1 MLDYSEGANHCLTN
15 SSRLETSARIIL
27 NDDNGT
33 DSFGLF
39 LYYIAYEEIAKAI
52 FCLFVERGWIKEEF
66 VDKIFR
72 DHRVKIFLFDEI
84 FRSFEVNGGRGYL
97 GGKPLGDISLNDFTK
112 TYESIIKDHRE
123 KTTDFL
129 YVDKNDSWHIPLV
142 TYPDVD
148 KEEEKIRLKIEAL
161 NIIFEFLTKNYD
173 KGTSFVNNFRII
185 EDKNGRFS
193 VYYDSA

>member
-112 TYESIIKDHRE
+112 TYESIIKDHRD
-123 KTTDFL
+123 KTTD
-129 YVDKNDSWHIPLV
+129 
-142 TYPDVD
+142 
-148 KEEEKIRLKIEAL
+148 
-161 NIIFEFLTKNYD
+161 
-173 KGTSFVNNFRII
+173 
-185 EDKNGRFS
+185 
-193 VYYDSA
+193 